1 MKFNFN
7 NDSREVKF
15 QFRTKSN
22 KLIIIY
28 LIKLRQL
35 IL

>member
-1 MKFNFN
+1 MESNFN

-15 QFRTKSN
+15 Q
-22 KLIIIY
+22 LQIIS

>member
-1 MKFNFN
+1 MESNFN
-7 NDSREVKF
+7 NDFREVKF
-15 QFRTKSN
+15 Q
-22 KLIIIY
+22 LQIIS